1 MFQAPGPFSLGDGPV
16 GRLSPVC
23 FQGRQYS
30 AASHTSA
37 AVRQDRRGAAQNR
50 RGDRNHIIVE
60 GANGKS
66 VCARLFETAPCPG
79 GAWTGIP
86 GSSEWLLFA
95 CKLIADVAV
104 VAGHS
109 QRFFSAVFALRQIA
123 FPFFEL
129 GLNGDIVIT
138 SHHCACDI
146 PVFHG
151 QV

>member
-1 MFQAPGPFSLGDGPV
+1 MFQAPGPFPLGDGPV

-66 VCARLFETAPCPG
+66 VCALLFETAPCPG
-79 GAWTGIP
+79 GAWTGMP
-86 GSSEWLLFA
+86 SSSEMVLFA
-95 CKLIADVAV
+95 CKFNADVAV
-104 VAGHS
+104 VAGHV
-109 QRFFSAVFALRQIA
+109 QRFFSAVFVLRQIA
-123 FPFFEL
+123 FPLFEL
-129 GLNGDIVIT
+129 GLNGEIVIT
-138 SHHCACDI
+138 SHYCACDI